1 MLTKKAGR
9 FSFLRQFFLVAALYI
24 GSASVAFSQDQP
36 TAGEMLKEAMKAM
49 EAGQYADAIDG
60 MYIYL
65 GEVSESKAP
74 RVVAIAQDIRY
85 KLATLLINENRL
97 DEAAAVLQEYIDL
110 PLANHM
116 RQAMKMLATCYFET
130 EAYEEC
136 VTCVTNALYYNDNP
150 VILSKVVK
158 KGKDDDEEDEEDYS
172 QEKVEPEPEYTQDEL
187 TSLNMTLAESYY
199 QIQKWAECVAPFSY
213 VIQNTDNEQRK
224 GYAIMQ
230 VINALIEGEEYTRIL
245 EWVPQLYRTNAR
257 YDIRVNLA
265 LMNAASSL
273 YNVGEYDS
281 ALPLYRMIMPRDEL
295 IAYQESRLRD
305 LRIAADLAPDEGAE
319 LSDDELL
326 IFGGGEEDAAAAD
339 AAAEEAPAE
348 EETPKEIRELEA
360 LLDALKELP
369 PYELDI
375 QYRMADLY
383 KTVERYWEALRFFDI
398 VYAADA
404 TTEVGERCIYE
415 LVDMLLENLDQLEEA
430 EKRGLAHIGQYKE
443 GMTPRQIAY
452 KLTGYYQQKGTMPK
466 IKTLKPYI
474 DEFVRTNEATIVQYD
489 TELYFMQAV
498 ADLVA
503 QDYEGSEA
511 GFKYVLDEF
520 PENHQEAN
528 CIYWYAMSQLFL
540 QKYAEALPNF
550 EKYIKKFPS
559 EQYVDEC
566 TFQVGICM
574 FGLEDYSGASNQFS
588 YVINTYPDSS
598 VYPEA
603 CSMRGD
609 IYGSEGLL
617 DEAIADYERAYV
629 ASSRVQQGTYATF
642 QMAEVYEA
650 EEKYDDILRVV
661 GRYEEDER
669 WEGKADVAKALFW
682 IGKTMI
688 QKKEYQEAVD
698 TYVGAIVKYGGDL
711 RQDGVDAM
719 ITELVKISQIYLN
732 ATQREALE
740 DELDLALAETDVETL
755 QLRLRVLMAKLTN
768 TELELG
774 KQLLSELE
782 TLDNASPPVLAA
794 ICDASFENKDY
805 SRAEELLRIFIN
817 KFEDSDFMR
826 AAYKL
831 RGFGQYA
838 EKDYEGTLATIN
850 DAQALYGTDYDVAWA
865 QLLKAQVL
873 LDQGNIEEARKENM
887 SILTVP
893 SWRGVPVA
901 QATFQLGQVETK
913 AGNLSKAH
921 AFYQRTYMQYKGHAG
936 GYWAAEAYLAAADT
950 LKKMG
955 LDNDMR
961 NTYRA
966 FLFDKYVNM
975 LPQADKAREVLGT
988 AEVADIVAYMESGG
1002 VSNISVSVEAEMT
1015 VDSAEEGS
1023 ADDVKETP
1031 AEGEGE

>member
-1 MLTKKAGR
+1 MLTNTAGR
-9 FSFLRQFFLVAALYI
+9 FSFLRQFFLAAALVI
-24 GSASVAFSQDQP
+24 SSASIGYAQDAP
-36 TAGEMLKEAMKAM
+36 TAGEMLKVAMKAM
-49 EAGQYADAIDG
+49 EAGNYSDAIDG
-60 MYIYL
+60 MYNYL
-65 GEVSESKAP
+65 GEVSQSKAP

-85 KLATLLINENRL
+85 KLGTLLITEKRL
-97 DEAAAVLQEYIDL
+97 DEAAAILQEYIDL
-110 PLANHM
+110 PLANHS

-136 VTCVTNALYYNDNP
+136 ASAVTNALWYNDNP
-150 VILSKVVK
+150 VLLAEVVK
-158 KGKDDDEEDEEDYS
+158 KGKSSDDEEDYS
-172 QEKVEPEPEYTQDEL
+172 KQKVEPEDEYTQEEL

-199 QIQKWAECVAPFSY
+199 KIEKWAECIPPFSY
-213 VIQNTDNEQRK
+213 VIEFTDNEQRK

-230 VINALIEGEEYTRIL
+230 VINALIEGEDYERIL
-245 EWVPQLYRTNAR
+245 EWVPQLYRTDAR

-265 LMNAASSL
+265 LMNAAASL
-273 YNVGEYDS
+273 YNAGEYDS
-281 ALPLYRMIMPRDEL
+281 ALPLYRMILPRDEL
-295 IAYQESRLRD
+295 IEFQEGRMRD
-305 LRIAADLAPDEGAE
+305 LRVAAGMAPDEGAALSE
-319 LSDDELL
+319 DEMLLFGMSDDTS
-326 IFGGGEEDAAAAD
+326 AAAA
-339 AAAEEAPAE
+339 ETAPVE
-348 EETPKEIRELEA
+348 EEKPKEILELEQ
-360 LLDALKELP
+360 LLAALKELP

-375 QYRMADLY
+375 QYRMGDLY

-398 VYAADA
+398 VYAQDP
-404 TTEVGERCIYE
+404 TTEIGERCIYE
-415 LVDMLLENLDQLEEA
+415 LVDMLLENLDQLGEA
-430 EKRGLAHIGQYKE
+430 ETRGLQHIAKYKE

-452 KLTGYYQQKGTMPK
+452 KLTGYYQSHDSMPK

-474 DEFVRTNEATIVQYD
+474 DGFVRTNEQTIVQYD

-498 ADLVA
+498 ANLVA
-503 QDYEGSEA
+503 QEYETSEA
-511 GFKYVLDEF
+511 AFKYVLDEF
-520 PENHQEAN
+520 PESHQEAN

-540 QKYAEALPNF
+540 QKYAEAQPNF

-559 EQYVDEC
+559 ESYVDEC
-566 TFQVGICM
+566 TFQVGICK
-574 FGLEDYSGASNQFS
+574 FGLEDYIGASNQFS
-588 YVINTYPDSS
+588 YVISTYPESS
-598 VYPEA
+598 IYPEA

-609 IYGSEGLL
+609 IYGSEGML
-617 DEAIADYERAYV
+617 DEAVADYERAYGS
-629 ASSRVQQGTYATF
+629 AKRANQATYATF

-650 EEKYDDILRVV
+650 EEKYDDIIRVV
-661 GRYEEDER
+661 GRYEEE
-669 WEGKADVAKALFW
+669 WKEEADIAKALFW
-682 IGKTMI
+682 IGKTKI
-688 QKKEYQEAVD
+688 QQKLYDEAVE
-698 TYVGAIVKYGGDL
+698 TYVDAIVKYGGDL

-719 ITELVKISQIYLN
+719 IIELVKISSIYLDG
-732 ATQREALE
+732 AQRDALE
-740 DELDLALAETDVETL
+740 AEIDASLAEADQETL
-755 QLRLRVLMAKLTN
+755 QLRLRVLMAKLTD

-774 KQLLSELE
+774 KQLLAELD
-782 TLDNASPPVLAA
+782 TLDNASPPVLAT

-805 SRAEELLRIFIN
+805 SRADELLRIFIN

-873 LDQGNIEEARKENM
+873 LDQGDVDEARTANM

-901 QATFQLGQVETK
+901 QATYQLGQVETK
-913 AGNLSKAH
+913 AGNFAKAH

-936 GYWAAEAYLAAADT
+936 GYWAAEAYLAAADV

-955 LDNDMR
+955 LPNDMR

-975 LPQADKAREVLGT
+975 LPQADKAREFLGA
-988 AEVADIVAYMESGG
+988 AEVAEIIAYIETGG
-1002 VSNISVSVEAEMT
+1002 VSNINVTVEAEMT
-1015 VDSAEEGS
+1015 VESNG
-1023 ADDVKETP
+1023 TP